1 MEAEKTMKT
10 THATD
15 QECRQALAILTRIVS
30 SGHTDDDAMEA
41 LEEGF
46 QLIET
51 IDHRA
56 EGG

>member
-1 MEAEKTMKT
+1 MKT

-15 QECRQALAILTRIVS
+15 QECREALEILTRIVS
-30 SGHTDDDAMEA
+30 AGHTDDDAMEA
-41 LEEGF
+41 LDEGF
-46 QLIET
+46 QLIEK